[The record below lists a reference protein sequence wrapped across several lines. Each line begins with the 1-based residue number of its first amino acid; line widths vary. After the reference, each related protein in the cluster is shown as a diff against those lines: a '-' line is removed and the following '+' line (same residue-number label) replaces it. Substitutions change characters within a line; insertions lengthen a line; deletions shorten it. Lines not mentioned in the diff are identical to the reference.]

1 MLKQTF
7 PPKRLLTL
15 AQSFSG
21 SCGSSDIKLCQAMS
35 YANWVDVPVIDLS
48 DEEPQLDGEL
58 GGGTIEASGV
68 STGELTEDGGQS
80 KEVQHVNAEKSLL
93 KPLKSVKRPLEM
105 VPEEP
110 ERAKRHC
117 DMTPVEVVNFT
128 RTIRTPGTAIFGE
141 ANEDFLVHLREN
153 GFAILQGVLG
163 DAGHIFR
170 DEFWKA
176 MTKVVPDL
184 DIGKQHTWNFPK
196 GFRGIVTS
204 YGLPHADFAW
214 MVRAHPRIREAFAS
228 IFGTK
233 DLVVS
238 LDAVIAQAQNSKSKL
253 PGWLHKDQHPNHKG
267 LSVQAVYTHFGS
279 GPHDAGTCVVP
290 GSHKVTFPWEW
301 RAKGDHLRAPEDAAL
316 QPALQPLKPD
326 VPPDS
331 VVFFNS
337 RLLHASVCGTGHVC
351 GRPARLGVCVAYAPV
366 ARRSEQT
373 RRKKEKAYL
382 QGKCSSHWPCDKF
395 ALKPPIKS
403 FQILKGAVSL
413 PPPQPLKERLLL
425 L

>member
-1 MLKQTF
+1 MYNMTYIV
-7 PPKRLLTL
+7 L
-15 AQSFSG
+15 A
-21 SCGSSDIKLCQAMS
+21 DLIKIVIENVPAERKSVAAAAQAMS
-35 YANWVDVPVIDLS
+35 RYANWVEVPVIDLS
-48 DEEPQLDGEL
+48 DDEPQLEGVN
-58 GGGTIEASGV
+58 SGIDKPETV
-68 STGELTEDGGQS
+68 EEVTS
-80 KEVQHVNAEKSLL
+80 KRAGFE
-93 KPLKSVKRPLEM
+93 SVEGHLERPAKRPCQS
-105 VPEEP
+105 P
-110 ERAKRHC
+110 
-117 DMTPVEVVNFT
+117 VVNFT
-128 RTIRTPGTAIFGE
+128 RMPSTPGTAIFGE
-141 ANEDFLVHLREN
+141 ANEDFLVHLQEN

-163 DAGHIFR
+163 DAAHTFR

-176 MTKVVPDL
+176 MTQVVPDL
-184 DIGKQHTWNFPK
+184 DIAKEHTWNFPK

-214 MVRAHPRIREAFAS
+214 MIRAHPRIQQAFAS

-279 GPHDAGTCVVP
+279 GPHDAGTCLVP

-301 RAKGDHLRAPEDAAL
+301 RAKGDHLRAPEDAVFGSL
-316 QPALQPLKPD
+316 PLKPN

-337 RLLHASVCGTGHVC
+337 RLVHASVSGTGHVP

-366 ARRSEQT
+366 ARRSEPT
-373 RRKKEKAYL
+373 RKKKEKAYL
-382 QGKCSSHWPCDKF
+382 QGKCSSHWPCDNF
-395 ALKPPIKS
+395 SLKPPPKS

-413 PPPQPLKERLLL
+413 PPPQPLKERLALL
-425 L
+425 

>member
-1 MLKQTF
+1 M
-7 PPKRLLTL
+7 
-15 AQSFSG
+15 S
-21 SCGSSDIKLCQAMS
+21 S
-35 YANWVDVPVIDLS
+35 YANWVEVPVIDLS
-48 DEEPQLDGEL
+48 DEEPQLDGD
-58 GGGTIEASGV
+58 GDGIEASGV
-68 STGELTEDGGQS
+68 STGENGP
-80 KEVQHVNAEKSLL
+80 KEVQLFQQVNTVE
-93 KPLKSVKRPLEM
+93 PVKRALEM
-105 VPEEP
+105 VPELEP

-117 DMTPVEVVNFT
+117 HMTPMEVVNFT
-128 RTIRTPGTAIFGE
+128 RTMRTPGTAIFGE
-141 ANEDFLVHLREN
+141 ANEDFLVHLQEN

-176 MTKVVPDL
+176 MTTVVPDL

-301 RAKGDHLRAPEDAAL
+301 RAKGDHLRAPEDAL
-316 QPALQPLKPD
+316 QPASPLKPD

-413 PPPQPLKERLLL
+413 PPPQPLKERLSLL
-425 L
+425 